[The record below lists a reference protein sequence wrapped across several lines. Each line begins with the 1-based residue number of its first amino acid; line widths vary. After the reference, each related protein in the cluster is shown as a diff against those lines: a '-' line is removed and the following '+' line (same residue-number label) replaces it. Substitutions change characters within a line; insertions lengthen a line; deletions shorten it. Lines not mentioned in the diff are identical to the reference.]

1 MRFITDRK
9 RALGMGSA
17 KSGTEHFWEM
27 KVSSV
32 ALLILIPLFVF
43 TFGSV
48 VGEPHDV
55 VVAYFVKP
63 FPALITGLTLIVGF
77 AHFKSGAT
85 VLIAW
90 HGAEA
95 SDHIR
100 DMLIVS
106 GDGNRAFCPCKISF
120 LRGLR

>member
-32 ALLILIPLFVF
+32 ALLIMIPLFVF

-48 VGEPHDV
+48 VGESHDV
-55 VVAYFVKP
+55 VVAYFAKP

-85 VLIAW
+85 VLIEDYV
-90 HGAEA
+90 HGTAQKL
-95 SDHIR
+95 
-100 DMLIVS
+100 LIISVTCLS
-106 GDGNRAFCPCKISF
+106 YLAMATGLFALAKLAF
-120 LRGLR
+120 